1 LAECEL
7 RRGEEL
13 AVERLDLDGD
23 GAEEI
28 WVHSASFS
36 ALVSPRRGGAIEEYA
51 LFEPGINYAD
61 VLTRRREVYHEPA
74 LAQPGDA
81 REGAALDGTPSI
93 HDLEHT
99 SRLER
104 LPPIDPADR
113 ALFVDRVLSGD
124 VTLDRYSSGSFQP
137 LASWARAPF
146 DVTLDRTAHAVE
158 LLLRPAQNA
167 VPPGLLEKR
176 MTFAQSGRLTVSY
189 RWDPAT
195 FPSDAFFCPEISASR
210 RLELTI
216 TPTPAVWSFP
226 FVTVSRSER
235 GFEET
240 VQGYSHTPRWP
251 IRSAEGR
258 LALGEQS

>member
-1 LAECEL
+1 
-7 RRGEEL
+7 
-13 AVERLDLDGD
+13 
-23 GAEEI
+23 
-28 WVHSASFS
+28 
-36 ALVSPRRGGAIEEYA
+36 
-51 LFEPGINYAD
+51 
-61 VLTRRREVYHEPA
+61 
-74 LAQPGDA
+74 
-81 REGAALDGTPSI
+81 
-93 HDLEHT
+93 
-99 SRLER
+99 
-104 LPPIDPADR
+104 
-113 ALFVDRVLSGD
+113 
-124 VTLDRYSSGSFQP
+124 
-137 LASWARAPF
+137 ARAPF

-235 GFEET
+235 GDRKST
-240 VQGYSHTPRWP
+240 RLNSSHLV
-251 IRSAEGR
+251 ISYAVFC
-258 LALGEQS
+258 LKKK